1 MTLVGTVTPPVSYSP
16 ELPVTLDIS
25 VILEPPPPP
34 PLMVRLESSVPEED
48 SVSQGRMSPSPAPWE
63 PTVMYQVLSI
73 TTSVSIVTL
82 GTTVPLWLVG
92 LPQGPAGEGTT
103 VQVLPKPPYNT
114 SLTQVTLLPMALWL
128 SMSAR

>member
-1 MTLVGTVTPPVSYSP
+1 ML
-16 ELPVTLDIS
+16 L
-25 VILEPPPPP
+25 
-34 PLMVRLESSVPEED
+34 
-48 SVSQGRMSPSPAPWE
+48 SPAPWE

-92 LPQGPAGEGTT
+92 LPRGPAGEGTT

-114 SLTQVTLLPMALWL
+114 SLTQVSTQLLLL
-128 SMSAR
+128 SVRINKGKRTVQVMLILS